1 MKYLFL
7 FSLLIFACGKSPE
20 ETTQNLSTQNYNLST
35 YGDTLFIV
43 PLLPDNARAE
53 VIQWGAF
60 EDFEEQAKTING
72 GTLEMLK
79 NKSNRM
85 VSHID
90 SILKKIPDTLDTPI
104 IYSRLL
110 VVKTRTHLLNQ
121 EARKVHLDSISLEKK
136 LIDLNISVKNLF
148 VQINEKLEKDQI
160 DLQRNNNEKIEIES
174 QK

>member
-1 MKYLFL
+1 MNKFVNNRR
-7 FSLLIFACGKSPE
+7 SKKK
-20 ETTQNLSTQNYNLST
+20 LSTQNYNLST

-43 PLLPDNARAE
+43 PSLTDNARAE

-90 SILKKIPDTLDTPI
+90 SIFKKIPDTLNNPV

-121 EARKVHLDSISLEKK
+121 EARKVHLDSTSLEKK

-148 VQINEKLEKDQI
+148 LQINEKLEKDLI
-160 DLQRNNNEKIEIES
+160 DLQRNNYEKIEIES

>member
-1 MKYLFL
+1 
-7 FSLLIFACGKSPE
+7 
-20 ETTQNLSTQNYNLST
+20 LST

-43 PLLPDNARAE
+43 PSLPDNVRAE

-72 GTLEMLK
+72 ITLEMLK

-90 SILKKIPDTLDTPI
+90 SILKKIPDTLNTPI

>member
-43 PLLPDNARAE
+43 PSLPDNVRAE

-72 GTLEMLK
+72 ITLEMLK

-90 SILKKIPDTLDTPI
+90 SILKKIPDTLNTPI

>member
-1 MKYLFL
+1 MKYIFL

-43 PLLPDNARAE
+43 PSLPDNVRAE

-72 GTLEMLK
+72 ITLEMLK

-90 SILKKIPDTLDTPI
+90 SILKKIPDTLNTPI

>member
-20 ETTQNLSTQNYNLST
+20 ETIKNLSTQNYNLST

-43 PLLPDNARAE
+43 PSLPDNVRAE

-72 GTLEMLK
+72 ITLEMLK

-90 SILKKIPDTLDTPI
+90 SILKKIPDTLNTPI

>member
-43 PLLPDNARAE
+43 PSLPDNVRSE

-72 GTLEMLK
+72 ITLEMLK

-90 SILKKIPDTLDTPI
+90 SILKKIPDTLNTPI

>member
-1 MKYLFL
+1 
-7 FSLLIFACGKSPE
+7 
-20 ETTQNLSTQNYNLST
+20 
-35 YGDTLFIV
+35 
-43 PLLPDNARAE
+43 
-53 VIQWGAF
+53 
-60 EDFEEQAKTING
+60 
-72 GTLEMLK
+72 
-79 NKSNRM
+79 M

-90 SILKKIPDTLDTPI
+90 SILKKIPDTLNTPI

-121 EARKVHLDSISLEKK
+121 EARKVHLDSISIEKK

>member
-7 FSLLIFACGKSPE
+7 FSLLIFACGKSSE
-20 ETTQNLSTQNYNLST
+20 EAKKKLSTQNYNLST
-35 YGDTLFIV
+35 SGDTLFIV
-43 PLLPDNARAE
+43 PSLPDNVRAE

-72 GTLEMLK
+72 ITLEMLK

-90 SILKKIPDTLDTPI
+90 SILKKIPDTLNTPI

>member
-43 PLLPDNARAE
+43 PSLPDNVRAE

-60 EDFEEQAKTING
+60 EDFEEQANTING
-72 GTLEMLK
+72 NSLEILK
-79 NKSNRM
+79 EKSNLM
-85 VSHID
+85 VSHVD
-90 SILKKIPDTLDTPI
+90 SILKKIPDTLNTPI

>member
-1 MKYLFL
+1 MKYIFL

-20 ETTQNLSTQNYNLST
+20 ETIKNLSTQNYNLST

-43 PLLPDNARAE
+43 PSLPDNVRAE

-72 GTLEMLK
+72 ITLEMLK

-90 SILKKIPDTLDTPI
+90 SILKKIPDTLNTPI

>member
-7 FSLLIFACGKSPE
+7 FSLLIFACGKSSE
-20 ETTQNLSTQNYNLST
+20 EAKKKLSTQNYNLST
-35 YGDTLFIV
+35 YGDPLFIV
-43 PLLPDNARAE
+43 PSLPDNVRAE

-72 GTLEMLK
+72 ITLEMLK

-90 SILKKIPDTLDTPI
+90 SILKKIPDTLNTPI

>member
-20 ETTQNLSTQNYNLST
+20 ETIKNLSTQNYNLST

-43 PLLPDNARAE
+43 PSLPDNVRAE

-72 GTLEMLK
+72 ITLEMLK

-90 SILKKIPDTLDTPI
+90 SILKKIPDTLNTPI

-174 QK
+174 KK

>member
-20 ETTQNLSTQNYNLST
+20 ETIKNLSTQNYNLST

-43 PLLPDNARAE
+43 PSLPDNVRSE

-72 GTLEMLK
+72 ITLEMLK

-90 SILKKIPDTLDTPI
+90 SILKKIPDTLNTPI

>member
-43 PLLPDNARAE
+43 PSLPDNVRAE

-60 EDFEEQAKTING
+60 EDFEEQANAING
-72 GTLEMLK
+72 NSLEILK
-79 NKSNRM
+79 EKSNLM
-85 VSHID
+85 VSHVD
-90 SILKKIPDTLDTPI
+90 SILKKIPDTLNTPI

-110 VVKTRTHLLNQ
+110 VVKTRTYLLNQ
-121 EARKVHLDSISLEKK
+121 EVKKIHLDSKKLENKLNELNISIKNLFIQIDEKMEK
-136 LIDLNISVKNLF
+136 DLIDLQKFNS
-148 VQINEKLEKDQI
+148 EKK
-160 DLQRNNNEKIEIES
+160 
-174 QK
+174 

>member
-7 FSLLIFACGKSPE
+7 FSLLIFACGKSSE
-20 ETTQNLSTQNYNLST
+20 EAKKKLSTQNYNLST

-43 PLLPDNARAE
+43 PSLPDNVRAE

-72 GTLEMLK
+72 ITLEMLK

-90 SILKKIPDTLDTPI
+90 SIMKKIPDTLNTPI

>member
-43 PLLPDNARAE
+43 PSLPDNVRAE

-72 GTLEMLK
+72 ITLEMLK

-90 SILKKIPDTLDTPI
+90 SILKKIPDTLNTPI

-121 EARKVHLDSISLEKK
+121 EARKVHLDSISIEKK

>member
-7 FSLLIFACGKSPE
+7 FSLLIFACGKSSE
-20 ETTQNLSTQNYNLST
+20 EAKKKLSTQNYNLIT

-43 PLLPDNARAE
+43 PSLPDNVRAE

-72 GTLEMLK
+72 ITLEMLK

-90 SILKKIPDTLDTPI
+90 SILKKIPDTLNTPI